1 MICYNLKQLNALEV
15 KPKVMLK
22 SGCYVIDKT
31 TGGLKKGGIHLIAGA
46 SGHRKSFTLLHM
58 ALLMSQDNDV
68 IYFSLENDLEE
79 DKTRI
84 DQACKLYNLPLENER
99 FNYLK
104 LSYEDDVESI
114 YKLLNANKDFVVFID
129 GTEFCVGGDTGAGMF
144 ASGKTFMENLMRI
157 AEDNDHTFI
166 LSWQLCRGVD
176 KIKIE
181 DISFDHL
188 STSMSA
194 VRIAY
199 TIWAVKTDYTSY
211 ITDMILLKSRGMIYS
226 ERKAWALCNRDREF
240 YIKGTDANL
249 DVLNKIMEKRGK

>member
-1 MICYNLKQLNALEV
+1 MICYDLEQLSQLEV

-22 SGCYVIDKT
+22 SGCYVIDKMT
-31 TGGLKKGGIHLIAGA
+31 HGLKKGGIHLIAGA

-68 IYFSLENDLEE
+68 VYFSLENDLEE
-79 DKTRI
+79 DKSRI
-84 DQACKLYNLPLENER
+84 EQACKLYKLPLNNKR
-99 FNYLK
+99 FNYVK

-114 YKLLNANKDFVVFID
+114 YRVLNCNKDFVVFID

-144 ASGKTFMENLMRI
+144 ASGKQFMENLMRI

-199 TIWAVKTDYTSY
+199 TIWAVKTDYTSF
-211 ITDMILLKSRGMIYS
+211 ITDMILLKSRGMVYS
-226 ERKAWALCNRDREF
+226 ERKAYSLCNKDRDF
-240 YIKGTDANL
+240 CIKATDANL
-249 DVLNKIMEKRGK
+249 DILNKIKDKKY